1 MRWLGVL
8 VVVLTT
14 MIVLPVAAQPT
25 PKGDS
30 AGAQALF
37 DQGLE
42 RLKVDDWAGA
52 CPQFEASNKLE
63 VSVGAT
69 VNIARC
75 AEHNGEL
82 ARAWAEFKRAKSL
95 NLELSP
101 EPRKKKVEEFIDERL
116 SAIEPRLPWITVRVS
131 ARPEGLAIVRDG
143 LPFPI
148 EGLAV
153 AVPIDPGK
161 HVFRVSAP
169 GYRTITQEVTLAE
182 GAKQEITLRL
192 EIDPEAATAIEP
204 APPNKLPVGRGPTP
218 SQGPNTL
225 VLTGGIL
232 SGVGGLGLVIA
243 AITGGVAL
251 ADRSTLDQLVDDGD
265 CREDLAAGTISCS
278 SAARKRSHD
287 AIARGEPLALTST
300 ITLFAGGA
308 IAAAGIALVIAGATS
323 DSGADKTALIPLF
336 LAGGGGVSL
345 AGSFQ

>member
-1 MRWLGVL
+1 MRWLTLAFVL
-8 VVVLTT
+8 WA
-14 MIVLPVAAQPT
+14 LPIGSVAAQPAQ
-25 PKGDS
+25 KGDS

-42 RLKVDDWAGA
+42 RLKAEDWAGA

-131 ARPEGLAIVRDG
+131 ARPEGLTIERDG

-148 EGLAV
+148 EGLTV

-169 GYRTITQEVTLAE
+169 GYRTITQDITLAE
-182 GAKQEITLRL
+182 GARQEITLRL
-192 EIDPEAATAIEP
+192 EIDPDAKTPPPEDKRPVIPPAA
-204 APPNKLPVGRGPTP
+204 P
-218 SQGPNTL
+218 SAGTNTL
-225 VLTGGIL
+225 MLTGAIL
-232 SGVGGLGLVIA
+232 SGGGGLGLVIA
-243 AITGGVAL
+243 AITGGLAL
-251 ADRSTLDQLVDDGD
+251 GERNTLDQLVEDGD
-265 CREDLAAGTISCS
+265 CTEDPVAGTISCGP
-278 SAARKRSHD
+278 AARGESHD
-287 AIARGEPLALTST
+287 AIARGEPLALAST
-300 ITLFAGGA
+300 ISLFAGGA

-323 DSGADKTALIPLF
+323 DSQADKTTLIPLF
-336 LAGGGGVSL
+336 VAGGGGL
-345 AGSFQ
+345 LLGGTFQ